1 MKSFLTL
8 LTIILVIYLFG
19 CDNKSK
25 VSENELDE
33 IHFNL
38 DTNLLGEK
46 TVNSI
51 NSFEFYIPKLLT
63 NSETDFYDLENQLS
77 SSLPESINLLLLY
90 VFTDSA
96 KENSLSISKIIL
108 PVDLSSNNIDSYSE
122 AMGNTYLFKNAS
134 KAKYLKDGMIFS
146 QFITNHNNFVIIKII
161 FQPKENNLIQF
172 DYIFNEE
179 NYKQEVRSIESSIGS
194 IKIL

>member
-8 LTIILVIYLFG
+8 LTIILVLSLIG

-25 VSENELDE
+25 VNESDLDE
-33 IHFNL
+33 IHFNV

-46 TVNSI
+46 TVNSV

-63 NSETDFYDLENQLS
+63 NSETEFYDLENQLN

-90 VFTDSA
+90 VLTDSA

-108 PVDLSSNNIDSYSE
+108 PADLSSSTIDSYSE
-122 AMGNTYLFKNAS
+122 VIGNTYLFKNAS
-134 KAKYLKDGMIFS
+134 KAKYLKDGIIFS
-146 QFITNHNNFVIIKII
+146 QFITNHNNYVIIKII